1 MKKSTAKA
9 QAGLILKI
17 KVEPRSSKSEVV
29 GPYGDALKVKLTS
42 PPVEGKANKELIEV
56 LAREF
61 GISKK
66 DVGIISGQASKIK
79 TVKLI
84 GVKRLDDRKGK

>member
-1 MKKSTAKA
+1 MKPSATTRP
-9 QAGLILKI
+9 GLTLKI

-29 GPYGDALKVKLTS
+29 GPYGDALKVKLNS

-61 GISKK
+61 GIAKK
-66 DVGIISGQASKIK
+66 DVEIISGQASKNK
-79 TVKLI
+79 TVRLI
-84 GVKRLDDRKGK
+84 GVKSIDDRKGK